1 MIVSKDFTLAEF
13 VPALVYVQYLDR
25 SIWSVDPG
33 IFVIAQ
39 FIRDQFWLPL
49 TINNYLAGGNC
60 QYSAFRDSSCQI
72 GDILYLCIYMT
83 KRENILKLVK
93 NRIKEVDPDSRIL
106 LFGSRARGES
116 RKDSDWDFLIL
127 SNRKVDRDFKNQIF
141 DTLFEVEL
149 ETDEVLT
156 GVVQNA
162 IIWDDL
168 MLTPLYQNILQDGIE
183 I

>member
-1 MIVSKDFTLAEF
+1 
-13 VPALVYVQYLDR
+13 
-25 SIWSVDPG
+25 
-33 IFVIAQ
+33 
-39 FIRDQFWLPL
+39 
-49 TINNYLAGGNC
+49 
-60 QYSAFRDSSCQI
+60 
-72 GDILYLCIYMT
+72 MT
-83 KRENILKLVK
+83 KRENILSLVK

-127 SNRKVDRDFKNQIF
+127 SKRTIDRDFQNRIY

-156 GVVQNA
+156 GIVQNV
-162 IIWDDL
+162 IIWNDL
-168 MLTPLYQNILQDGIE
+168 KMTSFYQNVLRDGIE

>member
-1 MIVSKDFTLAEF
+1 
-13 VPALVYVQYLDR
+13 
-25 SIWSVDPG
+25 
-33 IFVIAQ
+33 
-39 FIRDQFWLPL
+39 
-49 TINNYLAGGNC
+49 
-60 QYSAFRDSSCQI
+60 
-72 GDILYLCIYMT
+72 MT
-83 KRENILKLVK
+83 KRENILRLVK

-127 SNRKVDRDFKNQIF
+127 SNRKVDRDFQNRIY

-156 GVVQNA
+156 GIVQNLK
-162 IIWDDL
+162 IWNDL
-168 MLTPLYQNILQDGIE
+168 KLTSFYQNVLRDGIE